1 MRRLLNNNRG
11 QIRVIEAFFAAILL
25 LSVLALIPKTPDT
38 TDNSSETLSTTAY
51 NTMLSLDSDGQI
63 ANLIEKQSWSELKAL
78 VQSAL
83 PVAAWF
89 NLTVFDQDM
98 AIVNDI
104 PICNGS
110 PVSDRVVAV
119 NYVCASVSGDFTV
132 YLVRLQ
138 VAAVD

>member
-1 MRRLLNNNRG
+1 MRRLLEDNRG

-25 LSVLALIPKTPDT
+25 LSVLALIPQTPDT
-38 TDNSSETLSTTAY
+38 TKVSSETLSTTAH
-51 NTMLSLDSDGQI
+51 NTLLSLDSDGQI
-63 ANLIEKQSWSELKAL
+63 VNLIENQSWTELTTL

-83 PVAAWF
+83 PVAVWF

-98 AIVNDI
+98 AVVNDI
-104 PICNGS
+104 PVCSGS
-110 PVSDRVVAV
+110 AVSDRVVAV
-119 NYVCASVSGDFTV
+119 NYVCASVSGDYSV